1 LAVGLRESRDRMAVS
16 QKMAVM
22 EYDPFAA

>member
-1 LAVGLRESRDRMAVS
+1 LRESKDRMAVS

-22 EYDPFAA
+22 DYDPFAA